1 MTALLSVGGFDAHK
15 VAVDWKETGVISTK
29 AFRQLRLMF
38 EFSDLLCTLGRQW
51 YASGG
56 DYGVKT
62 TIIGAANN
70 QSRANCDSKHG
81 WSKGV

>member
-38 EFSDLLCTLGRQW
+38 EFSDLLCTLGRQ
-51 YASGG
+51 
-56 DYGVKT
+56 
-62 TIIGAANN
+62 
-70 QSRANCDSKHG
+70 
-81 WSKGV
+81 